1 MARGALVTTQTQTP
15 NTPALTSAAPGLG
28 LSSFLAMTRAA
39 LTPLPGAFFKPIQ
52 KVKHE

>member
-28 LSSFLAMTRAA
+28 LSSFLAMTLAA
-39 LTPLPGAFFKPIQ
+39 LTPLSGAFFFIGG
-52 KVKHE
+52 E